1 MLSPVVLPC
10 KPYLVYQCASLFMAP
25 PYSAFDNLCL
35 TLPLLKSSEVFA
47 LFAPVSFLSPAVSCW
62 RGLLASHSFH
72 FIIERAKN
80 AFRQTRPSTTVRL
93 SSSHLLCN
101 PRSCHLCLLVC
112 IHSRLTLA
120 GSNTSSSC
128 SQSRFPPQLLSGS
141 FIPRGEEQTPII
153 TQVSVK

>member
-1 MLSPVVLPC
+1 MHLYSCP
-10 KPYLVYQCASLFMAP
+10 P
-25 PYSAFDNLCL
+25 PYNTFDNLCL

-47 LFAPVSFLSPAVSCW
+47 LVASVCFLSPAVSCW
-62 RGLLASHSFH
+62 RGSLASHSFR

-80 AFRQTRPSTTVRL
+80 VFRQTRPSTTVRL
-93 SSSHLLCN
+93 SSSHLPCN

-112 IHSRLTLA
+112 IHSLLTLA
-120 GSNTSSSC
+120 ASTSSSSSSC
-128 SQSRFPPQLLSGS
+128 SQSRFPPQLLSCS